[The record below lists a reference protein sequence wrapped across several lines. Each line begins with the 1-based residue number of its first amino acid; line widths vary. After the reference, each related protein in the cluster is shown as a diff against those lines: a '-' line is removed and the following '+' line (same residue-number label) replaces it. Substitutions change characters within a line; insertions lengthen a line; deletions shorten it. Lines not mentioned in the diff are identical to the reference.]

1 MPHKHSEQSPIGDDY
16 REKLV
21 AAEHGL
27 RGDTV
32 GITRIITM
40 VLALCW
46 SLFQLASASFLLLD
60 TVYIRAIHLAFAISL
75 VYFNIPMIKISG
87 TSWRWDLRIL
97 LAMNRVTI
105 LDYLL
110 GIIAAFCAL
119 YIVVDYEGIASRAG
133 VPTTRDI
140 IFGFMLVVLLLEA
153 TRRVIG
159 PALPVIASVFI
170 VYVSPART
178 FPIFWP
184 SRARPCPAS
193 SPR

>member
-1 MPHKHSEQSPIGDDY
+1 MPHKMIEHIEQSPNGDDY

-40 VLALCW
+40 ILALCW
-46 SLFQLASASFLLLD
+46 SLFQLASASILLLD

-110 GIIAAFCAL
+110 GIIAAVSAL
-119 YIVVDYEGIASRAG
+119 YIVLDYEGIASRAG
-133 VPTTRDI
+133 VPSAQTS
-140 IFGFMLVVLLLEA
+140 A
-153 TRRVIG
+153 
-159 PALPVIASVFI
+159 PA
-170 VYVSPART
+170 
-178 FPIFWP
+178 
-184 SRARPCPAS
+184 
-193 SPR
+193 